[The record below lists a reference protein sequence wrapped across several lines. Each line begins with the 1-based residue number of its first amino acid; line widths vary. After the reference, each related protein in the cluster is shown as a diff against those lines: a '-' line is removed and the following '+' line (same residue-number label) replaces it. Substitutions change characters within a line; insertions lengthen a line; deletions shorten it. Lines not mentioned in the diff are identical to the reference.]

1 MWNFRGRFFK
11 SIYSSITT
19 LFVILLWG
27 KWFPF
32 ACLTCVVE
40 FLCAAWQITAIS
52 CFRDGRSSVTGRNFR
67 VHESVK
73 VYYEGVNVFVSK
85 IC

>member
-1 MWNFRGRFFK
+1 M
-11 SIYSSITT
+11 YSSITT
-19 LFVILLWG
+19 LFVVLLWG
-27 KWFPF
+27 KWFLF

-52 CFRDGRSSVTGRNFR
+52 CFRDGRSSVTGRNFP
-67 VHESVK
+67 VHKSVK